1 MNEII
6 RMIKNPGKGKM
17 SDHTAVLKKQIW
29 DNDMSD
35 STVLQNVVSKVLK
48 GGNVSIKDNDLKD
61 ILSSYLSTSSSS
73 SSN

>member
-1 MNEII
+1 
-6 RMIKNPGKGKM
+6 M
-17 SDHTAVLKKQIW
+17 SDHTADLKKQIW